1 MWRRKIGIRPRDFIG
16 LGLSEGKLQLIYT
29 DTDLKEIHSAT
40 HEDWFQC
47 IESKLRVDDGRWHT
61 ATVRRRKR
69 LAMLQVDNLPPV
81 RGYSQSLLVPSK
93 SNPKLWIGGSP
104 SLPLGLPSALYTG
117 LRGCVASIKASGRH
131 IDLNLPIRPTT
142 VVRHCD

>member
-1 MWRRKIGIRPRDFIG
+1 MWRRKIGIRPRDFVG

-29 DTDLKEIHSAT
+29 DTDVKEMNLAS

-47 IESKLRVDDGRWHT
+47 VESKARVDDGRWHT

-69 LAMLQVDNLPPV
+69 LAMLQVDDTPPV

-93 SNPKLWIGGSP
+93 SNPKLWIGT
-104 SLPLGLPSALYTG
+104 YTTTFYITI
-117 LRGCVASIKASGRH
+117 LCLHLCLFFKNKLKHRYRVNTIK
-131 IDLNLPIRPTT
+131 L
-142 VVRHCD
+142 